1 MRLNTKP
8 FAEVTVA
15 FAVQNSQRLYLA
27 ESSRNLTFTSLNW
40 ATPQSLFVE
49 AKTIAEAERES
60 EFILLNVTGEE
71 RAVDG
76 VVGFR
81 TALREWSGAVAV
93 TVTSF
98 DNAYQ
103 YDGGR
108 IQPSSSGGSRLTA
121 GGEPPLYGEN
131 ALRFA
136 PLPSEKRGW
145 KSQANRGVLA
155 LLT

>member
-1 MRLNTKP
+1 MRRRRSRASFSVRLNTKP

-60 EFILLNVTGEE
+60 EFLLLNVTGEE

-81 TALREWSGAVAV
+81 TALREWTGTTASRPQSR
-93 TVTSF
+93 TTLTSSV
-98 DNAYQ
+98 
-103 YDGGR
+103 
-108 IQPSSSGGSRLTA
+108 SSSHLARAS
-121 GGEPPLYGEN
+121 
-131 ALRFA
+131 
-136 PLPSEKRGW
+136 
-145 KSQANRGVLA
+145 GVF
-155 LLT
+155 